1 MNSSY
6 IKPSNPLD
14 NSFYHML
21 EACIKT
27 CKLGFNLPRTAG
39 YFIFSLLLFFRN
51 GRMSYKPTFED
62 LQFLFFLQEVM
73 DKVFLESLFI
83 SFA

>member
-21 EACIKT
+21 EARIKT
-27 CKLGFNLPRTAG
+27 RKLGFNLWKTAG
-39 YFIFSLLLFFRN
+39 YFIFSPLLFFSN
-51 GRMSYKPTFED
+51 GGMSYKHTLGD
-62 LQFLFFLQEVM
+62 L
-73 DKVFLESLFI
+73 
-83 SFA
+83 